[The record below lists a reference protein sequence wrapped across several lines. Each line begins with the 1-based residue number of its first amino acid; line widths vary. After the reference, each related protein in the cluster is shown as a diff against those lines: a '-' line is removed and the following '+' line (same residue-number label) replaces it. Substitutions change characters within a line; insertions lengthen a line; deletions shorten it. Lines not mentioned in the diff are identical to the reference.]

1 MKKPASVSGRMHE
14 LLSSHPAC
22 PPPPVCQLMLCAA
35 KPADRS
41 QFLHKGPCRPPSPR
55 AFSFLF
61 NTIAFVDCGR
71 VSIHLLPLKIS
82 PESPEGLVCKPV
94 FCSVAAPP
102 LARSRPE
109 LESYSRQAALLPSGQ
124 KVCKRQWRQLRDYW
138 GNSGQSTSTC
148 KDEHKVYSPSGEAR
162 S

>member
-1 MKKPASVSGRMHE
+1 MDT
-14 LLSSHPAC
+14 
-22 PPPPVCQLMLCAA
+22 PPPCLPVDAVCC
-35 KPADRS
+35 KTS
-41 QFLHKGPCRPPSPR
+41 RPLTISAQGAILTPSPR

-71 VSIHLLPLKIS
+71 VSIHLFPLKIS

>member
-1 MKKPASVSGRMHE
+1 MSCSAPTQPV
-14 LLSSHPAC
+14 
-22 PPPPVCQLMLCAA
+22 PPPCLPVDAVCCKTSQPLTISAQGAMSTSKSKGIQLPIQYNRLCRLW
-35 KPADRS
+35 P
-41 QFLHKGPCRPPSPR
+41 G
-55 AFSFLF
+55 F
-61 NTIAFVDCGR
+61 NSSV
-71 VSIHLLPLKIS
+71 PLKIS

-94 FCSVAAPP
+94 FCSSVAAPP